1 MFASFGSIS
10 FQPLAS
16 PTKLEIEKKYHYE
29 AINVIGSA
37 PVLQWIYDNLRHV
50 ELSIYLHNFWC
61 KPQTAINALTQLA
74 DFHVPQQF
82 VFGNKNN
89 LGTFVISNY
98 RLKQRWMAD
107 DGSVIAAE
115 MDLELTEYVAP
126 STLQS
131 NTMTVGTIGNSTLS
145 SANLKGSRLAYVLA
159 GQEIN
164 AFINREFNGGTGYTT
179 DAPGLTTTQSS
190 SAGSTLVVSP
200 ATASPSGIAAQTPF
214 TNVALSAIARAA

>member
-16 PTKLEIEKKYHYE
+16 PTKLEIDKKYHYE
-29 AINVIGSA
+29 ALNVIGA
-37 PVLQWIYDNLRHV
+37 PPVLQWIYDNLRHV

-61 KPQTAINALTQLA
+61 KPQTAIDALTQLA

-131 NTMTVGTIGNSTLS
+131 NTMTVGTIGNST
-145 SANLKGSRLAYVLA
+145 
-159 GQEIN
+159 IN
-164 AFINREFNGGTGYTT
+164 TNP
-179 DAPGLTTTQSS
+179 PGLTTSQSAA
-190 SAGSTLVVSP
+190 AGSTLVVSP
-200 ATASPSGIAAQTPF
+200 ATASPSGIPAQTPY
-214 TNVALSAIARAA
+214 TNVPLSTIARAA

>member
-1 MFASFGSIS
+1 MFASFGPIS

-29 AINVIGSA
+29 AINVIGA
-37 PVLQWIYDNLRHV
+37 PPVLQWIYDNLRHV

-61 KPQTAINALTQLA
+61 KPQTAIDALTQLA

-131 NTMTVGTIGNSTLS
+131 NTLTVGTIGNSTIS
-145 SANLKGSRLAYVLA
+145 TSANP
-159 GQEIN
+159 
-164 AFINREFNGGTGYTT
+164 
-179 DAPGLTTTQSS
+179 PGLTTSQS
-190 SAGSTLVVSP
+190 AAPGSTLVVSP
-200 ATASPSGIAAQTPF
+200 ATASPSGIPAQTPF
-214 TNVALSAIARAA
+214 TSVPLSTIARAA